1 MMVKHMVLADY
12 TIFTVVSQYHIY
24 IAYLIMHVWYQPVT
38 PFLLQSASTTTM

>member
-24 IAYLIMHVWYQPVT
+24 IAYLIMHVLYGIG
-38 PFLLQSASTTTM
+38 QSHHFYYS